1 MLINKRQIKQW
12 GKKLKTANN
21 NHVFWIGLT
30 MLNALL
36 ALVVAL
42 GTISAPVGSFIAENI
57 TWRSIEQ
64 AKVEKLAPTET
75 VAFFNSVLGEPNIK
89 SETRTGMTRYIYRE
103 RGYWVEAMTPKEDDT
118 VLVMSITACGEDGF
132 YPTINNNPAGK
143 PVVLGRSKMIDT
155 TYKPLRRDGSEREA
169 FKVHYFLRAA
179 TAPSYYYD
187 EYGGDALTNYQT
199 VYTGF
204 NDLCGYIALPKDII
218 DTMGIG
224 SNSGKLTDE
233 QINRMRGNITINTFA
248 VTAPTFM
255 TRMGLKADSPNIG
268 DGGIGV
274 DYVDAGVLLPSPEPM
289 DESAAKQKYKNVK
302 DFEVIKTKQ

>member
-1 MLINKRQIKQW
+1 MLISKRQIKLW
-12 GKKLKTANN
+12 SKKLKTAKN
-21 NHVFWIGLT
+21 NHFFWVSLT

-42 GTISAPVGSFIAENI
+42 GTISAPVGSFIADNI

-64 AKVEKLAPTET
+64 SKVEKLAPTET

-89 SETRTGMTRYIYRE
+89 NETSTGMTRYIYRE

-118 VLVMSITACGEDGF
+118 VLVMSITACGEGSF
-132 YPTINNNPAGK
+132 YPIINNNPAGK
-143 PVVLGRSKMIDT
+143 PIVLGKSKMVDT
-155 TYKPLRRDGSEREA
+155 TYRPEKRDSSKRET
-169 FKVHYFLRAA
+169 FKIHYFLRAA

-187 EYGGDALTNYQT
+187 EYGGDASTNYQT

-204 NDLCGYIALPKDII
+204 NDLCGYLALPKDIM

-233 QINRMRGNITINTFA
+233 QINRMRNNITINTFA
-248 VTAPTFM
+248 VTAPSYT
-255 TRMGLKADSPNIG
+255 TRMGLKADSPNMG

-274 DYVDAGVLLPSPEPM
+274 DYVDAGVLLPSPELI
-289 DESAAKQKYKNVK
+289 DEAAAKQKYKNVK
-302 DFEVIKTKQ
+302 DFEVIKAKQ